1 VRDGGRYTPAGDSD
15 AACATT
21 DASASASADAGTAG
35 VNGETAADA

>member
-15 AACATT
+15 AACATA
-21 DASASASADAGTAG
+21 DASASADAGTAG

>member
-1 VRDGGRYTPAGDSD
+1 VRDGERYTPAGDSD

-21 DASASASADAGTAG
+21 DAGAVG

>member
-1 VRDGGRYTPAGDSD
+1 VRDGERYAPAGDSD

-21 DASASASADAGTAG
+21 GAGADAGTLG

>member
-1 VRDGGRYTPAGDSD
+1 VRDGERYTPAGDPN

-21 DASASASADAGTAG
+21 GAGAGIAGTVG

>member
-1 VRDGGRYTPAGDSD
+1 VRDGERCTPAGDSN

-21 DASASASADAGTAG
+21 GAGPGTDAGTVG

>member
-1 VRDGGRYTPAGDSD
+1 VRDSERYTPAGDSN

-21 DASASASADAGTAG
+21 GASADAGTAG